1 MTDNDTAAVTDASGV
16 VDLRP
21 KEGSVKYE
29 LLRLGLKYVNGGAE
43 EPQTWA
49 NYDIQLLATVPP
61 DAGTVEFTDLSTGE
75 TRSLTADKLPGVS
88 SVKTIL
94 SDPIN

>member
-1 MTDNDTAAVTDASGV
+1 MSDNNTAAVTDSSGV

-21 KEGSVKYE
+21 EEGSVKYE
-29 LLRLGLKYVNGGAE
+29 LLRLGLKYVNGTGE

-61 DAGTVEFTDLSTGE
+61 DASTVGFTDLSTGE